1 MVDERVFRHQ
11 LHARWH
17 TVWEPDCAAGEK
29 LNQTPYCSELERF
42 PTDFGATTLQ
52 LSGALVAKQVGRG
65 WVTPGFVDQPRDS
78 KVAEDMMYNGTLAS
92 EPDKHPYIITTLP
105 VECEE
110 LFDCS
115 RFANY
120 NSILLSMKQLAT
132 VATAIDHLIVQGDAG
147 IIGGQ
152 ACAPDACSA
161 MWCPAASADR

>member
-1 MVDERVFRHQ
+1 M
-11 LHARWH
+11 
-17 TVWEPDCAAGEK
+17 
-29 LNQTPYCSELERF
+29 
-42 PTDFGATTLQ
+42 Q
-52 LSGALVAKQVGRG
+52 LSGAVIAKQVGRG

-92 EPDKHPYIITTLP
+92 KPDQHPYIITTLP

-120 NSILLSMKQLAT
+120 NSILLSMKQFAT

-147 IIGGQ
+147 IIGAQ
-152 ACAPDACSA
+152 ACAPPPDACSA
-161 MWCPAASADR
+161 MRCPAATADR